1 MAYRRIKTLAT
12 AGLVAVAAVTT
23 GAQRRVPGQRP
34 DNTVPVTVTL
44 RAGAEAYNF
53 TGKATCS
60 HAPVASIYDL
70 RAERWTV
77 DQSDG
82 SRSATLALWH
92 PASGNDLVS
101 LALNIGN
108 KRYSVSTI
116 KVGSNGT
123 VEGSGK
129 ITLAREGA
137 GGTFTVDATAAN
149 GTKITG
155 TVKCDAFTAAI
166 AEGGD

>member
-1 MAYRRIKTLAT
+1 
-12 AGLVAVAAVTT
+12 
-23 GAQRRVPGQRP
+23 
-34 DNTVPVTVTL
+34 
-44 RAGAEAYNF
+44 
-53 TGKATCS
+53 
-60 HAPVASIYDL
+60 
-70 RAERWTV
+70 
-77 DQSDG
+77 
-82 SRSATLALWH
+82 
-92 PASGNDLVS
+92 VS

-166 AEGGD
+166 AEGGDRGRLGTLLPLSGRERLG